1 MIFVAHIRMLS
12 YRYVFRHHNY
22 IHYISLFTP
31 IKSKVITLAIQLKG
45 ECSNRI
51 ILNEN
56 YLIRIVAKKKGK
68 ISSKFEKQ
76 HNSGLRR
83 SARHWDSL
91 QVL

>member
-56 YLIRIVAKKKGK
+56 YLIRIVAKKK
-68 ISSKFEKQ
+68 
-76 HNSGLRR
+76 R
-83 SARHWDSL
+83 
-91 QVL
+91 